1 MATAKARKLRK
12 SGAAKDL
19 PAAPPLPPPPA
30 GTLTPS
36 AHPYGIKPWGEA
48 YLSGVPEIRTPGLG
62 ELAVLP
68 DELLLSLRYALPA
81 AAMGRLAWCTP
92 DALVWSTTQ
101 ASVASSNTIGTTPAK
116 ARCAVC
122 RVR

>member
-1 MATAKARKLRK
+1 MATVKARKLRK

-19 PAAPPLPPPPA
+19 PVAPPLPPPPA
-30 GTLTPS
+30 RTLTPS

-68 DELLLSLRYALPA
+68 DELLLSLLYALPA
-81 AAMGRLAWCTP
+81 AALGRLACVSRAAYVCAHTQELWK
-92 DALVWSTTQ
+92 ALSLQV
-101 ASVASSNTIGTTPAK
+101 
-116 ARCAVC
+116 
-122 RVR
+122 